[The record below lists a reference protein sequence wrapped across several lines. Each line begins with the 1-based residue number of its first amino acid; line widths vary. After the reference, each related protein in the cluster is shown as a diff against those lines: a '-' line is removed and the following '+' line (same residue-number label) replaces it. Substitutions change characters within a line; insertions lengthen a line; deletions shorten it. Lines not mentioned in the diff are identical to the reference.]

1 MEIFFCG
8 ATNPFRVLFLPLK
21 FVVNYKFLNYVFNQK
36 RNKKQ
41 LKLFTITLQYNF
53 YQISNTE
60 PLQDPENTCYID
72 SSCKPTG
79 SVDNPFN

>member
-1 MEIFFCG
+1 MT
-8 ATNPFRVLFLPLK
+8 A
-21 FVVNYKFLNYVFNQK
+21 
-36 RNKKQ
+36 
-41 LKLFTITLQYNF
+41 ITLTL
-53 YQISNTE
+53 ILLVTTSNTE